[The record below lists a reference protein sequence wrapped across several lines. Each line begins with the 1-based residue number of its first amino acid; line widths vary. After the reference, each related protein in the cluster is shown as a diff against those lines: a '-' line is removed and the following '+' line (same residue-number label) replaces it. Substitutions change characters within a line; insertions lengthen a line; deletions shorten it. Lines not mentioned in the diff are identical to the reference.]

1 MTTTKSSEVEKGG
14 YIVLDTPKK
23 PDGIIIASGEEVH
36 TAIEV
41 AERLKVKGIDIRVVS
56 IPNLNRFLNQSDE
69 YIEEILPVEV
79 RKIVIDTSPAYSWH
93 TLIYNEK
100 YLITLENFGSSGP
113 KNDVLKKY
121 GFDPD
126 ALEQK
131 VEELLK

>member
-1 MTTTKSSEVEKGG
+1 MCGV
-14 YIVLDTPKK
+14 
-23 PDGIIIASGEEVH
+23 
-36 TAIEV
+36 
-41 AERLKVKGIDIRVVS
+41 
-56 IPNLNRFLNQSDE
+56 E

-126 ALEQK
+126 TLEQK